1 MLRISHYESSR
12 GSGWDLSTGLP
23 AHPAQD
29 DEYLGDPMLEGDGVR
44 RCLYCHTTNFRAVLD
59 QVGPEA
65 TDHSIGCERCHGPG
79 GHHVAA
85 IDSGLSDLAIVNP
98 GAASA
103 DEVNQ
108 LCGQCHNIH
117 RPEVLSAPR
126 TDPVWNRFQA
136 LALTWSRC
144 YIESLGKLSCT
155 TCHDPHRVAA
165 SSSARA
171 EAKCLSCHGPN
182 PQGARAAPA
191 TISTDATRLDPLTP
205 SGARVVEGRVRED
218 TSPANTSRE
227 KPSPRKERTTCPVN
241 PAKGCL
247 ECHMP
252 RAWQQSTHT
261 FKTDHFIRVR
271 DRTPPEG

>member
-1 MLRISHYESSR
+1 
-12 GSGWDLSTGLP
+12 
-23 AHPAQD
+23 
-29 DEYLGDPMLEGDGVR
+29 
-44 RCLYCHTTNFRAVLD
+44 
-59 QVGPEA
+59 
-65 TDHSIGCERCHGPG
+65 
-79 GHHVAA
+79 
-85 IDSGLSDLAIVNP
+85 
-98 GAASA
+98 
-103 DEVNQ
+103 
-108 LCGQCHNIH
+108 
-117 RPEVLSAPR
+117 
-126 TDPVWNRFQA
+126 
-136 LALTWSRC
+136 LTWSRC

-191 TISTDATRLDPLTP
+191 TISIDATRLDPLTP
-205 SGARVVEGRVRED
+205 SGARVVEGRVREN

-227 KPSPRKERTTCPVN
+227 KPSPRKARTTCPVN